1 MTAWIGL
8 LRRENSNGRHS
19 DGMHLFTGKF
29 EVSMERGKFVT
40 LNISEH
46 QIKTHYHEAGER
58 GKPCVVFAQT
68 GGAGTS
74 AYMCWY
80 LNMEA
85 FANAGFHVFAPDFV
99 GFGYTEKIS
108 GQGDRVNTTEMLSA
122 FLDALEIDKAHFV
135 GNSMGSNAVTKFAIE
150 CPTRVKSLIMTGG
163 EPRVE
168 SEESRKIASN
178 LGKTARTDFVREML
192 SKPEVSLEDIRR
204 ATADFF
210 YDPDHPRIDEI
221 AKMRLEILQRSG
233 MREKA
238 RDHAFKQTERGRSNF
253 QASELKKILAPTY
266 LIHGRDERLFYS
278 HEIGGSLLKAAIEVA
293 LIVPS
298 CSVTVLSGCA
308 HWPQIEKAGTF
319 NTLALRF
326 LNEVDDK
333 G

>member
-1 MTAWIGL
+1 V
-8 LRRENSNGRHS
+8 
-19 DGMHLFTGKF
+19 HLFAGKF
-29 EVSMERGKFVT
+29 EVSMEEGKFVT
-40 LNISEH
+40 LNVSEH
-46 QIKTHYHEAGER
+46 QFKTHYHEVGGR

-74 AYMCWY
+74 AYMCWH
-80 LNMEA
+80 LNMKA

-108 GQGDRVNTTEMLSA
+108 GQGERVNTTEMLSA
-122 FLDALEIDKAHFV
+122 FMDALEIDQAHFV
-135 GNSMGSNAVTKFAIE
+135 GNSMGSNAATKFAIE
-150 CPTRVKSLIMTGG
+150 CPIRVKSLILTGG

-168 SEESRKIASN
+168 SEESRTIASN

-221 AKMRLEILQRSG
+221 AKMRLEILRRSG

-253 QASELKKILAPTY
+253 QAAELKKIHAPTY

-298 CSVTVLSGCA
+298 CSMTVLSGCA
-308 HWPQIEKAGTF
+308 HWPQIEKAETF
-319 NTLALRF
+319 NTLALQF
-326 LNEVDDK
+326 LNEVGDR